1 MEDHELV
8 DERALSRRKLLER
21 GVAAGVGL
29 AAAPAAS
36 GYAAREA
43 QAAEEKSVTLTFV
56 SFGGAYQDAQ
66 TKGWVEPFMK
76 ANPNIKI
83 VQDQP
88 TDYAKIKAQAE
99 AGNVT
104 WDVVDVGND
113 FGLARNKDILTPL
126 DKKVLKTAYT
136 QALPGVIQSRWR
148 VADIIYGVVMAYR
161 TDKFKRP
168 PAGWKDFFD
177 TKTFPGKRGLWK
189 FVSGGLLEFALVA
202 DGVPQKKLYPLDLN
216 RAFKKLDTIKSDIV
230 WWDTGAQSAQL
241 LSDGEVT
248 IGHSWNGRI
257 YDIQQGGAPVK
268 IQWNQAFQT
277 QDFLVIPKGVKHK
290 AEALKFVQY
299 ATSCAHNAAVS
310 FSIAYAPPYKCAVS
324 HVDPKKK
331 KDLPTT
337 YQKQAMYFNDRW
349 WDKNFAEADKRF
361 QDWLQK

>member
-230 WWDTGAQSAQL
+230 WWDTAGRRASEDPVEPGV
-241 LSDGEVT
+241 SDAGLPR
-248 IGHSWNGRI
+248 HPQGR
-257 YDIQQGGAPVK
+257 QAQGGGAEVRPVRDLVR
-268 IQWNQAFQT
+268 T
-277 QDFLVIPKGVKHK
+277 QRRGLVLDRVR
-290 AEALKFVQY
+290 
-299 ATSCAHNAAVS
+299 AAVQVRRL
-310 FSIAYAPPYKCAVS
+310 ARRPEEEEGLADHLPEAG
-324 HVDPKKK
+324 HV
-331 KDLPTT
+331 
-337 YQKQAMYFNDRW
+337 
-349 WDKNFAEADKRF
+349 
-361 QDWLQK
+361 LQRQVVGQELRGG